1 MARAPPEGGLLRLP
15 PKLRRKSPKPI
26 PGKSSAKIGL
36 SVQVRVVRIFTD
48 MSISPSL
55 SPRQCPDRYAFR
67 AGRNLPDKE
76 FRYLRTVIVTAA
88 VHRGFGR
95 RLPCHQVTNFL
106 DLPALGRRQPP
117 YMVLRLCGDLCFWYP
132 FVEGRS
138 SFSWEY
144 SMGYFSAV
152 APGTLSLARGI
163 FSTPSY
169 PEKAGAPCALTHPP
183 WTNLA
188 EEPLGFRG
196 NGFSPM
202 FALLKPTFSLPLR
215 LLPLTRARPPKAERS
230 PTDAFLHPTASADRL
245 APFIFGARA
254 LDHLSPIVSL
264 ADLDPCYFEVIS
276 SIQSLPRFGTAPA
289 ARTETVLY
297 PYPVNCCAST
307 HFGENQLAL
316 DPILSL
322 VLTLDKGESRQLPC
336 QNDEV
341 PKEKNPRRKGFGRKP
356 IRERSEEAGPIVKDE
371 SRKNLC
377 LLLDDWLDLRIMSAP
392 LPSMKDR
399 ERKELE
405 QDWLIERKEQDPKYD
420 LELKKQV

>member
-1 MARAPPEGGLLRLP
+1 
-15 PKLRRKSPKPI
+15 
-26 PGKSSAKIGL
+26 
-36 SVQVRVVRIFTD
+36 

-95 RLPCHQVTNFL
+95 RLPCHQSPGPGHCDPLCEEAPLLPKLRGYFAEFL
-106 DLPALGRRQPP
+106 RESCLAPLGILYLPTCVGFGYR
-117 YMVLRLCGDLCFWYP
+117 YP

-144 SMGYFSAV
+144 GMGYFSAV
-152 APGTLSLARGI
+152 APGTRTLARGI

-196 NGFSPM
+196 IGFSPT

-215 LLPLTRARPPKAERS
+215 PPLLARVLPSKAERS
-230 PTDAFLHPTASADRL
+230 PTDKFLHPTASADRL

-254 LDHLSPIVSL
+254 LDQVCLDLVSL
-264 ADLDPCYFEVIS
+264 SRPAPKQCFT
-276 SIQSLPRFGTAPA
+276 PRC
-289 ARTETVLY
+289 
-297 PYPVNCCAST
+297 PVNCCAST

-316 DPILSL
+316 GSSGISPLTTTHPLILQHQS
-322 VLTLDKGESRQLPC
+322 VRTST
-336 QNDEV
+336 
-341 PKEKNPRRKGFGRKP
+341 
-356 IRERSEEAGPIVKDE
+356 
-371 SRKNLC
+371 
-377 LLLDDWLDLRIMSAP
+377 
-392 LPSMKDR
+392 
-399 ERKELE
+399 
-405 QDWLIERKEQDPKYD
+405 
-420 LELKKQV
+420 